1 MILMNE
7 TTRLNAAKCV
17 SIRNLRTGN
26 VFQREQNTDNW
37 AMLYADAQ
45 SRPGVMECEYSEAP
59 SLSEA
64 ERVVYS
70 ESDLRQ
76 MHITELQQIGRRYGV
91 SGREKTPLVKDI
103 LLMQGA
109 KIAGKGDKSK

>member
-17 SIRNLRTGN
+17 AIRNLQTGN
-26 VFQREQNTDNW
+26 TFHREQNIDNW
-37 AMLYADAQ
+37 TMLYADAQ
-45 SRPGVMECEYSEAP
+45 NRPGVMECQYSEAP

-109 KIAGKGDKSK
+109 KIVDEDKKSK